1 MQYFVQIYA
10 IVSSAPIDKFKI
22 ALSAITMAAIME
34 IKSSLKHCFSYK
46 EINTLC
52 DINISYDSCKWK
64 CPIHHSIIASH
75 IKTCLSIW
83 KLLFFYGT
91 SYLSSFSRQRE
102 ENNKTKFNTIT
113 CVYFSPSSFCGLITW
128 FKYTSLL
135 VVRLTRAHKVDKQLI
150 LIGKLS
156 GKNKKE
162 EAHAKENRINFI
174 AEAINA

>member
-1 MQYFVQIYA
+1 MFI
-10 IVSSAPIDKFKI
+10 I
-22 ALSAITMAAIME
+22 ALLAITNAAIME
-34 IKSSLKHCFSYK
+34 IKSPLKHCLPYK

-52 DINISYDSCKWK
+52 DINILYDVAIHTIHASESV
-64 CPIHHSIIASH
+64 PIHHSIIASH
-75 IKTCLSIW
+75 IKTCLRIW

-91 SYLSSFSRQRE
+91 SYLSSFSRQHE

-128 FKYTSLL
+128 FKYTSLP

-162 EAHAKENRINFI
+162 GGACKRKSY
-174 AEAINA
+174 